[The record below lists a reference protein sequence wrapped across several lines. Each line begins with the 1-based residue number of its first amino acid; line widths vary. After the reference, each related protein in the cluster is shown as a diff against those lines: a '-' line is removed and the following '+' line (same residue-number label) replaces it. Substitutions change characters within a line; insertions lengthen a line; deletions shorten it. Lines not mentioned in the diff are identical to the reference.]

1 MKVGQRSDMLTNL
14 TRGMKTDFV
23 DINIHNFALP
33 RLYIVV
39 KRSNEEIFLIVPNEQ
54 TQNLQQCLVY
64 YLFLYTF

>member
-14 TRGMKTDFV
+14 TRGMKTDCV
-23 DINIHNFALP
+23 DIDIHKFA
-33 RLYIVV
+33 YIVV

-54 TQNLQQCLVY
+54 TQNLQQCFVY